1 MESNLING
9 KDFPQMSKTE
19 KRKILEDFFNNDQS
33 YDDLGTACGYSFVD
47 GNPSIGFAFVH
58 QFMEERKIPIN
69 TAFKSPIE
77 DRFFIYY
84 NGEESNLFTIY
95 LMDRSVYAESCTESE
110 AREIIEEFSIK
121 YPHLV
126 PTPAGYPPS
135 NMLVDVF
142 SKKNRNS
149 TFLKA
154 WDSRELSKNNLRYH
168 DYAMSLLN
176 RFNFKKEVAEFDNG
190 KLTENEFLPVA
201 EAMIRSVPEVW
212 IVHNRRTNEVV
223 RDNELIFRDYKLDY
237 DIDTETAKAFFSLY
251 RTVNSHS
258 QNEEPVKILLGEGKT
273 FNKAII
279 SLARLVDESYD
290 LYWDALEV

>member
-1 MESNLING
+1 MT
-9 KDFPQMSKTE
+9 KPE
-19 KRKILEDFFNNDQS
+19 KMKLLEDFFNNDQA

-84 NGEESNLFTIY
+84 NGKETNLFTIY
-95 LMDRSVYAESCTESE
+95 LMDRSVYAESCTEDE
-110 AREIIEEFSIK
+110 TREIIAEIALK
-121 YPHLV
+121 NPHLV

-135 NMLVDVF
+135 NMLADVF

-168 DYAMSLLN
+168 DYAMSLRN
-176 RFNFKKEVAEFDNG
+176 RFNFKKEVVEFDNG
-190 KLTENEFLPVA
+190 KLSEHDFLPVA
-201 EAMIRSVPEVW
+201 EALIRSIPEVW
-212 IVHNRRTNEVV
+212 IVHNRRTREVV
-223 RDNELIFRDYKLDY
+223 RDNELVFRDYKLDY
-237 DIDTETAKAFFSLY
+237 DIDTETAKALFPLY
-251 RTVNSHS
+251 RTVRSHS

-273 FNKAII
+273 FNEAII

-290 LYWDALEV
+290 LYWDALEF